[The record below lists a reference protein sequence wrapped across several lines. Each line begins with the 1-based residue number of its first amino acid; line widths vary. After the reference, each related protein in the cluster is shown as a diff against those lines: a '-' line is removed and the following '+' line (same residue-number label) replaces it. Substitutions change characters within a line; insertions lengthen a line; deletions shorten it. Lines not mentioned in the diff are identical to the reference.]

1 MTDATTKTKRG
12 QVVGSLKGVEL
23 DPAKKPWLRPD
34 DLARCGFGD
43 RKTVYS
49 AIKAG
54 QIPSTRIGRKLL
66 VPTWWVRR
74 QLQLD
79 APTR

>member
-1 MTDATTKTKRG
+1 MGQTNTAALDLDA
-12 QVVGSLKGVEL
+12 EL
-23 DPAKKPWLRPD
+23 DPGVNPWQKPD
-34 DLARCGFGD
+34 DLPRLGFGD
-43 RKTVYS
+43 RKTVYA

-54 QIPSTRIGRKLL
+54 QIPSTRIGRKYL

-79 APTR
+79 GPD

>member
-1 MTDATTKTKRG
+1 MGMEDTTTAA
-12 QVVGSLKGVEL
+12 VDLSEVDL
-23 DPAKKPWLRPD
+23 DPKSKPWQRPD
-34 DLARCGFGD
+34 DLVRCGFGD
-43 RKTVYS
+43 RKTVYA
-49 AIKAG
+49 AIKKG

-79 APTR
+79 EPEAS

>member
-1 MTDATTKTKRG
+1 MPYTTT
-12 QVVGSLKGVEL
+12 EI
-23 DPAKKPWLRPD
+23 DPAKLDPRVTPWQRPD
-34 DLARCGFGD
+34 DLVRHGFGG
-43 RKTVYS
+43 RKTVYA
-49 AIKAG
+49 AIRAG

-79 APTR
+79 EPGR

>member
-1 MTDATTKTKRG
+1 MPDSSTAVDPP
-12 QVVGSLKGVEL
+12 EL
-23 DPAKKPWLRPD
+23 DPTVKPWLRPD
-34 DLARCGFGD
+34 DLVPLGFGV
-43 RKTVYS
+43 RKTVYA

-79 APTR
+79 EPS